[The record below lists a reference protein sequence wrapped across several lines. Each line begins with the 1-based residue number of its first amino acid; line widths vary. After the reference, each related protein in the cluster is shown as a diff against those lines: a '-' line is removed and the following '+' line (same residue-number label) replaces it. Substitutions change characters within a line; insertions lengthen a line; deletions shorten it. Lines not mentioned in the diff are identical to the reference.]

1 MDNKLTVDFF
11 KIAQEYILQKVGD
24 HVEIVETQDY
34 DELFMF
40 FYQAKDKKVRLVG
53 QGPII
58 IVKNDKR
65 IFEYGS
71 GTSDQ
76 EALVDVTHK
85 LNKERLIRIYD
96 KNYDIWQ
103 NYYVRHK
110 RYHLI
115 ITEIYEE
122 DQDQVISL
130 LLKNRIQYSITDENQ
145 ERSYDYYT
153 QEQLVEKF
161 QKKPIIL
168 EDRFCY
174 NHFSDVLTELIIK
187 HPHCR
192 FTLSE

>member
-1 MDNKLTVDFF
+1 MQINSTERLL
-11 KIAQEYILQKVGD
+11 KIAQEYVLKTVGD
-24 HVEIVETQDY
+24 HVEVIFTEDH

-40 FYQAKDKKVRLVG
+40 YYQAKDKKVRLVG

-71 GTSDQ
+71 GTSDE

-85 LNKERLIRIYD
+85 LNKERLIRLYY

-103 NYYVRHK
+103 NYYVWHK

-122 DQDQVISL
+122 DLDQVISL
-130 LLKNRIQYSITDENQ
+130 LLKNRIQYRITDENQ
-145 ERSYDYYT
+145 ERSYNYYT

-161 QKKPIIL
+161 QKKPITL

-174 NHFSDVLTELIIK
+174 NHFSDVLAELIIK